1 MRLAFSQE
9 LEQAMLRL
17 FGPASLE
24 NTHGQA
30 QASLDGGDVTAVFV
44 QLWRKMNSLF
54 TFLMMSA

>member
-1 MRLAFSQE
+1 
-9 LEQAMLRL
+9 MLRL